1 MKILLL
7 DNNKLQ
13 YKQHIWYNL
22 LYIYKCVKFRFL
34 FLFSSCFL
42 TTTTFVV

>member
-1 MKILLL
+1 MVRCKFKLLHLLQYTFIIVMKILLL

-22 LYIYKCVKFRFL
+22 LYIYKCV
-34 FLFSSCFL
+34 
-42 TTTTFVV
+42 